1 MKNSFI
7 LFIAFTFA
15 LVSNAQNI
23 CEELS
28 TNIISQNQNQVE
40 LQSAGI
46 VSIFTP
52 TIYWEYFDEQNNG
65 GSDQGTSITLFNLS
79 PNQTIIVV
87 QTYTLDSLSCTT
99 IDTLVFQDQQWMM
112 ISSQGQDDVEGCT
125 NPFAVNYNPQA
136 TVEDGSCFDGCVE
149 NGEYYCVGCEFF
161 VDSCNYYECLGDGIL
176 NQNANE
182 WSELNT
188 IDGCLIYDCTADG
201 CIDVGQFGQN
211 GSYASLQE
219 CEEECFYNQE
229 LIYECLAG
237 GCVDVG
243 QFDQEGS
250 YASLQECEEECSSN
264 EEFIYECVLGNCIDV
279 SQFGQSGSY
288 ESLQACEEDCTSEGG
303 DSSYECIAGAC
314 IDIGQFGQEGS
325 FDSLEECENECE
337 ANAQSSYECI
347 AGACIDIGQ
356 FGQEGSFDSLEEC
369 ENECEANNQS
379 SFNCIMETCVD
390 VGQFG
395 QEGTFA
401 SLEECENE
409 CATVSSIIE
418 NNNNIIIA
426 PNPFEKSATISLN
439 QKAIRYE
446 LFDTKAR
453 KVRSQTINSESFII
467 YKDNL
472 NAGLYFITIICD
484 DHIIQQ
490 KLILK

>member
-1 MKNSFI
+1 MKNSLI
-7 LFIAFTFA
+7 LIIAFAFS

-28 TNIISQNQNQVE
+28 TNIISQNPNQVE

-52 TIYWEYFDEQNNG
+52 TIYWEYFDQQNNG
-65 GSDQGTSITLFNLS
+65 GSDQGSSITLFNLS
-79 PNQTIIVV
+79 PNQTIIVI

-112 ISSQGQDDVEGCT
+112 TSSPGQDDVEGCT
-125 NPFAVNYNPQA
+125 NPFAINYNPQA
-136 TVEDGSCFDGCVE
+136 TIEDGSCFDGCVE

-188 IDGCLIYDCTADG
+188 IDGCLTYDCIANG
-201 CIDVGQFGQN
+201 CIDVGQFG
-211 GSYASLQE
+211 
-219 CEEECFYNQE
+219 
-229 LIYECLAG
+229 
-237 GCVDVG
+237 
-243 QFDQEGS
+243 QEGS
-250 YASLQECEEECSSN
+250 YASLQECEQECSSNQELIYECLAGSCVDVGQFGQEGSYASLQECEQECSSN
-264 EEFIYECVLGNCIDV
+264 EDFIYECILGNCVDV
-279 SQFGQSGSY
+279 SQFGQSGSF
-288 ESLQACEEDCTSEGG
+288 ESLQACEEECISEGD
-303 DSSYECIAGAC
+303 DSSFECIAGAC

-325 FDSLEECENECE
+325 FDTLEECEDECE

-369 ENECEANNQS
+369 ENECENNNQS
-379 SFNCIMETCVD
+379 SYNCIMETCVD

-409 CATVSSIIE
+409 CATVSSITDNSNHIF
-418 NNNNIIIA
+418 IA
-426 PNPFEKSATISLN
+426 PNPFEKSTTISLN

-472 NAGLYFITIICD
+472 NAGLYFISIICD
-484 DHIIQQ
+484 DQIIQQ